1 MLFKDKVK
9 TLRGRL
15 GISQKQLAENAGLG
29 FRTVVSYESGERFPQ
44 SAQLHKL
51 ATALGV
57 STEYLRND
65 EIDDPSFGLEQMES
79 ARNLPQP
86 QLSSMP
92 EEAHFSSDTDTLI
105 RQTRSLFSDRDISS
119 EEKES
124 YFQAVMR
131 AYLNWKSDEN
141 PSSGFERSRRTTR
154 GNRGLATELL

>member
-1 MLFKDKVK
+1 MIFKDKVK

-15 GISQKQLAENAGLG
+15 GLSQKQLAENAGLG

-57 STEYLRND
+57 STEFLRND
-65 EIDDPSFGLEQMES
+65 DIDDPSFGLEQMES
-79 ARNLPQP
+79 ARNLPLP
-86 QLSSMP
+86 ETARAP
-92 EEAHFSSDTDTLI
+92 EESRFSSDTDTLI
-105 RQTRSLFSDRDISS
+105 RQTRALFADRQISPS
-119 EEKES
+119 EKEA

-141 PSSGFERSRRTTR
+141 PSSGFERSQRTTR

>member
-1 MLFKDKVK
+1 MVFKEKVK

-15 GISQKQLAENAGLG
+15 GLSQKQLAENAGLG

-57 STEYLRND
+57 STEYLRSD
-65 EIDDPSFGLEQMES
+65 DIDDPSFGLEQMES
-79 ARNLPQP
+79 ARNLPLP
-86 QLSSMP
+86 QASSLP
-92 EEAHFSSDTDTLI
+92 KESHFSSDTDTLI
-105 RQTRSLFSDRDISS
+105 RQTRSLFSDRQISS

-141 PSSGFERSRRTTR
+141 PSSGFKRSSRTSH